1 MYNMNMDITALQT
14 YRQGWQA
21 VEEVEKQ
28 EARQATIEMRW
39 LQLNSL
45 VGMAIALE
53 ILPLND
59 REEEEVRTR
68 WNQLKKA
75 RNDRT

>member
-1 MYNMNMDITALQT
+1 MDITALQI

-28 EARQATIEMRW
+28 EACQATIEMRW

-75 RNDRT
+75 RIDRT